1 MNLQKLLAENM
12 IRFGVKNLNEQ
23 LYKTLLNEG
32 LSPGDPVT
40 LDFALELDTNINL
53 SAKTVLSQKIGKY
66 SKNKVLS
73 SAALLA
79 VTAGA
84 SKLSAVNKSI
94 NKQHRNVISFVNLL
108 AGNGDRGG
116 FEGPKELAAV
126 DAILQKSADFTYEVN
141 PIAVFPDPRGTG
153 GVATLGRTGD
163 SPRGI
168 NDFSAYTL
176 EVTNQGKQSSSGY
189 APLIKYLTQFNLS
202 NVSDGDFTQYR
213 LSSMLDAEKYV
224 DLLKAEVASNTVI
237 VYTATTNK
245 PDEANKAVNTTT
257 QGAEAPIDKL
267 YNVNFA
273 QKIATVPPNDSEV
286 AKAVADA
293 IAMFPNGNI
302 TNLSI
307 VSSASP
313 EYGAITNVPGW
324 EKSYPKGITGTGNPG
339 NGTDDASKNIKLA
352 YDRGVNFVAA
362 ISAGLAAQGKP
373 EISNP
378 TINWQ
383 ISDKGGSRTSLGR
396 YANVLWSKAG
406 TPGKDVTNVANT
418 GTTGEKI
425 SGGKTYTIFQHVF
438 TAV

>member
-32 LSPGDPVT
+32 LKPGDPVT
-40 LDFALELDTNINL
+40 PTVALELDTDFNL
-53 SAKTVLSQKIGKY
+53 SAKTELTSKFGKY
-66 SKNKVLS
+66 GKNKVLS

-79 VTAGA
+79 VAAGA
-84 SKLSAVNKSI
+84 TKLSAVNKSI

-108 AGNGDRGG
+108 AGNEDRGG

-126 DAILQKSADFTYEVN
+126 DAILQKSANFTYEVT
-141 PIAVFPDPRGTG
+141 PIAVYPDPRNTG
-153 GVATLGRTGD
+153 FVATLGRTGD
-163 SPRGI
+163 SPGRI
-168 NDFSAYTL
+168 NDFSAATL
-176 EVTNQGKQSSSGY
+176 EVSNQGKQFSSRY
-189 APLIKYLTQFNLS
+189 ATLIKYLSQFNLS

-213 LSSMLDAEKYV
+213 LSSMLDAENYV

-237 VYTATTNK
+237 VYTATTNN

-257 QGAEAPIDKL
+257 QGAAEPIDKN
-267 YNVNFA
+267 YDVNFEQGKSA
-273 QKIATVPPNDSEV
+273 VPTNDSEV

-293 IAMFPNGNI
+293 IAMFPDGNI
-302 TNLSI
+302 SNLSV

-313 EYGAITNVPGW
+313 EFNKNNGGPSTMADYGQNT
-324 EKSYPKGITGTGNPG
+324 TGVGNPG
-339 NGTDDASKNIKLA
+339 AGSDNISRNKKLA

-362 ISAGLAAQGKP
+362 INAGLVAQGKP

-383 ISDKGGSRTSLGR
+383 ISDKGGSITSLGR